1 MHNIS
6 IPKEQVTKA
15 NSAEKEVYTLYRK
28 TENVFHIA
36 RALTTNTDNFDL
48 HLYAI
53 DTSKPEEARQTL
65 VSAEHLTQQQLA
77 SRKTELQTSY
87 NWTPFKNYEVLFVQI
102 QPKGFKDEIELLDK
116 RQNIEVQVSDVLES
130 KKLGEWI
137 ASDIGPG
144 GGNILYR
151 VKDIDRALETLLTVI
166 RQNNLDKSVLIGRRV
181 SVADSDWFYEVIYP
195 TKFTGNFNTM

>member
-6 IPKEQVTKA
+6 TTKEQVTMA
-15 NSAEKEVYTLYRK
+15 NSAEKEVFTLYRK

-36 RALTTNTDNFDL
+36 RALTTNTDSFDL
-48 HLYAI
+48 HLY
-53 DTSKPEEARQTL
+53 DVDSSKPEEAKQTF

-77 SRKTELQTSY
+77 DRKTKLETSY

-116 RQNIEVQVSDVLES
+116 RQSVEIQLSDVLES
-130 KKLGEWI
+130 TQLGEWL

-144 GGNILYR
+144 GGNILYK
-151 VKDIDRALETLLTVI
+151 VKDSGRALETVLTVMK
-166 RQNNLDKSVLIGRRV
+166 QHNLDKSVLVGRRV
-181 SVADSDWFYEVIYP
+181 FVADSDWFYEVIYP
-195 TKFTGNFNTM
+195 AKFTGSFNTM